1 MARLVEVALVE
12 ALEGKTRAEQLQR
25 LNEWKKQMLAQ
36 GAESITIYEAGAGN
50 INANWIFTITHESAA
65 SFGAVLDKYYANP
78 KSYDD
83 LMEVWQKSPV
93 LKFNGYSI
101 THEIA

>member
-12 ALEGKTRAEQLQR
+12 ALEGKTRAEQIAR
-25 LNEWKKQMLAQ
+25 LNEWKVQMLKQ
-36 GAESITIYEAGAGN
+36 GAESITFYECGAGN
-50 INANWIFTITHESAA
+50 INANWIFTVHHASAVA
-65 SFGAVLDKYYANP
+65 FGTVLDTYYQNP

-83 LMEVWQKSPV
+83 IMEVWQKTPV